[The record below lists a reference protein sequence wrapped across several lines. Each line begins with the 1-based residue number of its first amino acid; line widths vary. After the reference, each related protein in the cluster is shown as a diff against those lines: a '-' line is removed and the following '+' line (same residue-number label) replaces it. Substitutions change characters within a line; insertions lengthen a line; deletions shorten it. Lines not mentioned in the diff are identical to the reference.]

1 MYKGVSNNS
10 LIDFYFSNLRNI
22 ERAESTD
29 HNSNSC
35 VKVSGAGTMSEPS
48 TMSEP
53 TDTTSAASC
62 KAAAGAGAAAALAV
76 AAVNFAR
83 IT

>member
-35 VKVSGAGTMSEPS
+35 VKVSGAGTMSESS

-53 TDTTSAASC
+53 TPTLRVLPAARPQPAPVLRPLLLSP
-62 KAAAGAGAAAALAV
+62 LPIS
-76 AAVNFAR
+76 R
-83 IT
+83 E